1 MESDVHRRSVFL
13 LAGAGVSIVAM
24 ALVACGGDDGGG
36 DSDGKPVIVATTVQ
50 IGALAKE
57 VAGDRVV
64 LITLLGP
71 GVDPHKYELT
81 AQHRQAIDKSKVILR
96 NGIGLDAF
104 LDKAVSSDGNK
115 KKLVTVT
122 DGISIRRGEGEE
134 DPHVWLNPLNA
145 KVMVT
150 NIANALAK
158 ADPSNAGTYS
168 ANAEAYHKKLDTT
181 DAEIKK
187 LIDSIPQ
194 ANRKMVTNHDA
205 FGYFIERYGLTFV
218 GAVIPGVSTQSEAS
232 AKDIA
237 NLVETI
243 KREKVRAIF
252 AESSLDP
259 KVAQQIAKDTGVRI
273 VDDLYGDSLG
283 EPGSGAETVDGM
295 LLSNAKSIAEALK

>member
-1 MESDVHRRSVFL
+1 MESDVHRRSFLL

-24 ALVACGGDDGGG
+24 ALVACAGDDGGG

-205 FGYFIERYGLTFV
+205 FGYFIERYGLSFV